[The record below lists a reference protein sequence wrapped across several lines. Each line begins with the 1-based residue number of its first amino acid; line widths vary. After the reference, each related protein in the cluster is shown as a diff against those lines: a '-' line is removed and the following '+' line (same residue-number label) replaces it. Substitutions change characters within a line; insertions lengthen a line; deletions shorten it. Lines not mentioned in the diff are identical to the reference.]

1 MGRGGSRGSLCNR
14 LLTYYLLTYLLT
26 KGPGSVVVDGTNVG
40 CASRYDDTDSPKAA
54 VALGYTD
61 ASSYSCKLEP
71 LQGASNYLVSI
82 AIVSTRASS
91 SRCKALL
98 TT

>member
-1 MGRGGSRGSLCNR
+1 MTAPCSSCR
-14 LLTYYLLTYLLT
+14 LLTYLLT
-26 KGPGSVVVDGTNVG
+26 YLTKGPGSFVVDGTNVG
-40 CASRYDDTDSPKAA
+40 CASRYDDTDGPKAA

>member
-1 MGRGGSRGSLCNR
+1 M
-14 LLTYYLLTYLLT
+14 LT

-54 VALGYTD
+54 VTLGYTD

-71 LQGASNYLVSI
+71 LQGAYNYLVSI

-91 SRCKALL
+91 RRCKAP
-98 TT
+98 

>member
-1 MGRGGSRGSLCNR
+1 M
-14 LLTYYLLTYLLT
+14 
-26 KGPGSVVVDGTNVG
+26 VDGTTVG

-71 LQGASNYLVSI
+71 LQGVIHSGFVYRIERLHSKYCIHN
-82 AIVSTRASS
+82 
-91 SRCKALL
+91 
-98 TT
+98 

>member
-1 MGRGGSRGSLCNR
+1 M
-14 LLTYYLLTYLLT
+14 
-26 KGPGSVVVDGTNVG
+26 VDGTTVG

-71 LQGASNYLVSI
+71 LQGVFIVASY
-82 AIVSTRASS
+82 IV
-91 SRCKALL
+91 
-98 TT
+98 